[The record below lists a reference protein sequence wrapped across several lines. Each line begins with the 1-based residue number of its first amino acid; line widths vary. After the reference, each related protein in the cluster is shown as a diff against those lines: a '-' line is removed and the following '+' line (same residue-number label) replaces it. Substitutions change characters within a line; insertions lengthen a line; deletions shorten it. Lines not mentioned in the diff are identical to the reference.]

1 MWDKSKRLLISYLNQ
16 TKNSAGVPLYY
27 IIRDPDL
34 KDKYRADNGTIG
46 DKIYNV
52 ELKGIIY
59 EKDAFKVMQILR
71 QWTSGGTADT
81 YTDRTKNIQDAGNEM
96 VNVFEGVDVK
106 GVTIQRSRD
115 IIRDAYY
122 TRDTQNFKF
131 AGYYTKHITA
141 NNALNMYSAN
151 VDGESQVHAFLRRL
165 ADAGVNPHL
174 LRIKT
179 TILTGIETKS
189 DIYKTII
196 TFKDTVRNL
205 GIMTTSSDTRRVA
218 AVGRGGR

>member
-1 MWDKSKRLLISYLNQ
+1 MWDNSKRLLISYLNQ

-131 AGYYTKHITA
+131 AGYYTK
-141 NNALNMYSAN
+141 
-151 VDGESQVHAFLRRL
+151 QQ
-165 ADAGVNPHL
+165 
-174 LRIKT
+174 T
-179 TILTGIETKS
+179 TL
-189 DIYKTII
+189 
-196 TFKDTVRNL
+196 
-205 GIMTTSSDTRRVA
+205 
-218 AVGRGGR
+218 